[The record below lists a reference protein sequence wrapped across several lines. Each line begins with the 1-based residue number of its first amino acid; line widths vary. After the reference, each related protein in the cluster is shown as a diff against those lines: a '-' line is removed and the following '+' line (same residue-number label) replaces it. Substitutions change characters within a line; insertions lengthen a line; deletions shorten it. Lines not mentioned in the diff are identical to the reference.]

1 MKDERW
7 TQPFKCIGDT
17 AGLSPP
23 QPLRPLQ
30 LPFFRNTVFLLS
42 QNYLFQIG
50 VIDTG
55 LESVFTIGCA
65 TAACEKG
72 TVTEDGLSV
81 IGCCTGDRCLP
92 QALISSAT
100 QLKIARILCVL
111 FAVIGLS
118 RV

>member
-1 MKDERW
+1 MKD
-7 TQPFKCIGDT
+7 
-17 AGLSPP
+17 GLHLSNVSEIRRACHLHSPSG
-23 QPLRPLQ
+23 LCSY
-30 LPFFRNTVFLLS
+30 PFFRKTVFLLS

-92 QALISSAT
+92 QALISGAT